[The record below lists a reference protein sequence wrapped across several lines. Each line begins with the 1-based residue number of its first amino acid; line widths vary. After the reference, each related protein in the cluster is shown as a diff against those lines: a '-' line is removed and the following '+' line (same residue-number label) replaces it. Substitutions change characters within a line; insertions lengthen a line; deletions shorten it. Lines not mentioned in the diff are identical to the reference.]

1 MGRSWSEER
10 ELLALNIEVLDS
22 LRRAFLMANSKKGTK
37 PPKPVQIPRPW
48 QQEQERAAPR
58 GTRMRDLLRQA
69 GLQVKVVREG
79 GEA

>member
-37 PPKPVQIPRPW
+37 PPKPIQIPRPW
-48 QQEQERAAPR
+48 QEQERAAPR